1 MAIEIPTVRH
11 IARLA
16 SLDLSDEEVGILSR
30 QLNEILVHVE
40 KMNGLDIQA
49 AEPTSHTSGAS
60 QALREDRVVP
70 SVPVSEALA
79 NAPETS
85 EGHFTVPRVI
95 G

>member
-1 MAIEIPTVRH
+1 MAIEIRTVRH

-16 SLDLSDEEVGILSR
+16 SLDLSDEEIRILSR
-30 QLNEILVHVE
+30 QLNEILLHIE
-40 KMNGLDIQA
+40 KLNELDIRSV
-49 AEPTSHTSGAS
+49 EPTSHVSAAG
-60 QALREDRVVP
+60 QALREDSVVP
-70 SVPVSEALA
+70 SVPASEALA

>member
-1 MAIEIPTVRH
+1 MAIEIRTVRH

-16 SLDLSDEEVGILSR
+16 SLDLSDEEVRILSR
-30 QLNEILVHVE
+30 QLNEILVHIE
-40 KMNGLDIQA
+40 KLNELDIRA
-49 AEPTSHTSGAS
+49 VEPTSHVSEAGRD
-60 QALREDRVVP
+60 LREDRVVP

>member
-1 MAIEIPTVRH
+1 MEDLHRRTATELLSLIRSRQVPAVEAARSCLDRIE
-11 IARLA
+11 
-16 SLDLSDEEVGILSR
+16 SLDPKLL
-30 QLNEILVHVE
+30 
-40 KMNGLDIQA
+40 A
-49 AEPTSHTSGAS
+49 F
-60 QALREDRVVP
+60 REDRVVP

>member
-1 MAIEIPTVRH
+1 MAIEAPTVRH

-16 SLDLSDEEVGILSR
+16 SLDLTDDEVRVLSL
-30 QLNEILVHVE
+30 QLNQILDHIE
-40 KMNGLDIQA
+40 KLNELDLRSV
-49 AEPTSHTSGAS
+49 EPTSHASGEG
-60 QALREDRVVP
+60 QTLREDSVVP

-79 NAPETS
+79 NAPETR

>member
-1 MAIEIPTVRH
+1 MAIEIRTVRH

-16 SLDLSDEEVGILSR
+16 SLDLSDEEVRILSR
-30 QLNEILVHVE
+30 QLNEILVHIE
-40 KMNGLDIQA
+40 KLNELDIRGVG
-49 AEPTSHTSGAS
+49 PTSHASGGG